1 MNHKSIILRFCHL
14 QSAAFLEKASALNNK
29 TTLQYKQT
37 PQAVQ

>member
-1 MNHKSIILRFCHL
+1 MTHKSIILRFYHL
-14 QSAAFLEKASALNNK
+14 QLAGFLKEVSALNNK